1 VKLRAHTKW
10 KIVPG
15 LVLLVVSPIRIFSIP
30 NTAEHIAF
38 DLAGI
43 GWWGF
48 VCWLLWSG
56 GFSRNPPNSNDDPNQ
71 NGSLGSIISKQPT
84 TDRPVVSQFAGCDG
98 ETVELRSTGQPRAG
112 AVESVLRLA
121 VRRISMSTT
130 LENFVTTGADFA
142 EGARRALEAERCALV
157 VVDIQEK
164 LLPPIFQKEQLVR
177 NAKLLIRAAVV
188 LKIPALMST
197 QYAKGLGGTV
207 PEVASLLPETEAID
221 KNLFSCFGSDVFCT
235 LLKRLPGKRNTLLL
249 CGMESHICVTQTA
262 LAALREGYIV
272 HVASDAVSSRT
283 EWNWKIGLER
293 MRAAGAVISSTEMM
307 IYELMR
313 SSASPAFKEMLPYLK
328 G

>member
-1 VKLRAHTKW
+1 V
-10 KIVPG
+10 
-15 LVLLVVSPIRIFSIP
+15 
-30 NTAEHIAF
+30 
-38 DLAGI
+38 
-43 GWWGF
+43 
-48 VCWLLWSG
+48 
-56 GFSRNPPNSNDDPNQ
+56 
-71 NGSLGSIISKQPT
+71 
-84 TDRPVVSQFAGCDG
+84 
-98 ETVELRSTGQPRAG
+98 
-112 AVESVLRLA
+112 
-121 VRRISMSTT
+121 
-130 LENFVTTGADFA
+130 
-142 EGARRALEAERCALV
+142 
-157 VVDIQEK
+157 
-164 LLPPIFQKEQLVR
+164 
-177 NAKLLIRAAVV
+177 
-188 LKIPALMST
+188 ST

-235 LLKRLPGKRNTLLL
+235 LLKRLPGNRNTLLL